1 MGRLD
6 PYIELLA
13 AFVEQGSIDGTMF
26 EKRFSEMFQEE
37 ETRFPEA
44 EFLVLDK
51 LFGDV
56 DAFEPNAE
64 LRDEDYLD
72 EQGLRVGAAEAL
84 AKLRDLAAIS

>member
-13 AFVEQGSIDGTMF
+13 AFVEQGSLDVSTF
-26 EKRFSEMFQEE
+26 EKRFLELFKGDETMFPDE
-37 ETRFPEA
+37 

-56 DAFEPNAE
+56 DVFEADPG
-64 LRDEDYLD
+64 LRDEDHLD
-72 EQGLRVGAAEAL
+72 EHGLRASATATL
-84 AKLRDLAAIS
+84 MKLRDLATVS